1 MQSEWFK
8 RFTCACNAFH
18 SKQFFF
24 CIKLICGHRKL
35 CNFIQKLWHNTKEF
49 RYNFDDGEFEKLWHF
64 IFMCGS
70 LWAARLWLQTEK
82 IPTISHWICA
92 STPNTIWNK
101 AKHIQRYFCL
111 VFFFDRRNIVVVVNN
126 KRTRKRKTI
135 IYWGWRKTVLSAT
148 NPTIGNA
155 QNKWKNIL
163 NKPMCKSY
171 LHGICMWISGFF
183 ISYRLH
189 VNTRSQI
196 EAKPKQRIKKKQFP
210 VFPEKKEEFFW
221 EKNEKKL

>member
-111 VFFFDRRNIVVVVNN
+111 VFFFRSSKHRRRQQQ
-126 KRTRKRKTI
+126 KD
-135 IYWGWRKTVLSAT
+135 
-148 NPTIGNA
+148 
-155 QNKWKNIL
+155 
-163 NKPMCKSY
+163 
-171 LHGICMWISGFF
+171 
-183 ISYRLH
+183 
-189 VNTRSQI
+189 
-196 EAKPKQRIKKKQFP
+196 
-210 VFPEKKEEFFW
+210 KKE
-221 EKNEKKL
+221 KNHYLLRLKKNGVERDKPNDWQRTKQMKEYIK